1 MFGWFKR
8 DPAAALQKQ
17 VDRKYTQSVAL
28 QRNGRLRE
36 YGALMK
42 EIEGLEQQLDS
53 LKDAGSGQA

>member
-17 VDRKYTQSVAL
+17 IDRKYNESVSL

-36 YGALMK
+36 YGVLMK
-42 EIEGLEQQLDS
+42 EIEDLEQQLVAM
-53 LKDAGSGQA
+53 KAADAVQA